1 MKCRRWLI
9 RAAALLAAAAL
20 WLGAWQSTAPAEREE
35 QPQPLWIL
43 KDSGGRLVQFDYA
56 NDLPVRTWPVYT
68 ALLPEADGR
77 EYTECD
83 IDTLHASKRGAKRII
98 FSNDGLIYYTDDH
111 YESFTLLYGDE
122 NQ

>member
-68 ALLPEADGR
+68 ALLPEADGER
-77 EYTECD
+77 LRNG
-83 IDTLHASKRGAKRII
+83 IP
-98 FSNDGLIYYTDDH
+98 IY
-111 YESFTLLYGDE
+111 SDE
-122 NQ
+122 ELRRLVEDFGG